1 MCCGD
6 VTPCC
11 RRDRVLR
18 RLHDRPEG
26 SLRSR
31 LRVNNVAGSSPSAGK
46 KVRPPII
53 RVRAVKLSG
62 DLRAFAAE
70 WNTPSFN
77 RGSPK
82 PNGTRPGL
90 TAAVSGTD
98 NAKTHAHVV
107 N

>member
-1 MCCGD
+1 M
-6 VTPCC
+6 TPCD

-18 RLHDRPEG
+18 QLHNRPEG

-31 LRVNNVAGSSPSAGK
+31 LRVNNVAGYSPSAGK

-53 RVRAVKLSG
+53 RVRAGTLSG

-70 WNTPSFN
+70 WSIPSFTQ
-77 RGSPK
+77 GSPK

-98 NAKTHAHVV
+98 NAKTHAHLV